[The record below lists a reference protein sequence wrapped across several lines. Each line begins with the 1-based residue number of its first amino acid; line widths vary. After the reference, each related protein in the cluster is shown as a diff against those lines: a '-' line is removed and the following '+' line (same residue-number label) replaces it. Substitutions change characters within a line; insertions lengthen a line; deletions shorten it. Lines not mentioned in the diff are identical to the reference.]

1 MTSVFGRHLLP
12 WALLLLALGVSL
24 IGATPATGA
33 ARLFFVV
40 FLLGGIVAGAA
51 LIGSRAQLTVAALLL
66 LLVTTQRLLGG
77 PLATP
82 PSSQWTTPLAT
93 PDEIIR
99 HTIRLPLGEPTW
111 NRLWSRAAAA
121 AAYVCA
127 RGPLD
132 HQDGLLLS
140 LGTDPVA
147 TLTQERA
154 TGPRPQPN
162 SIGFYRIPIA
172 RPLLER
178 QPEAVFTLRRAP
190 GGPPRPI
197 DICGTFAYRP
207 TAGRDAS
214 AFFDGAVWTSPGATK
229 GGRYLIELR
238 LESADGRPFH
248 IWY

>member
-1 MTSVFGRHLLP
+1 MTTRRHFLP
-12 WALLLLALGVSL
+12 WALLLLALGVTLTGVS
-24 IGATPATGA
+24 PATGA

-40 FLLGGIVAGAA
+40 VLLGGSVAAAA

-66 LLVTTQRLLGG
+66 LLLTAQRLLDR

-82 PSSQWTTPLAT
+82 PSSQWTTPLAA
-93 PDEIIR
+93 PAEIIR
-99 HTIRLPLGEPTW
+99 HTIRLPIGEPTW
-111 NRLWSRAAAA
+111 NRLWSRAAGA

-140 LGTDPVA
+140 LGADPLA
-147 TLTQERA
+147 ILTQEQA
-154 TGPRPQPN
+154 TGPRPQPT

-190 GGPPRPI
+190 DAPPRPI
-197 DICGTFAYRP
+197 DICGSFAYHP
-207 TAGRDAS
+207 TAGQNAS
-214 AFFDGAVWTSPGATK
+214 AFFDGALWSSPGATK

-238 LESADGRPFH
+238 LEDADGRPFH